1 MKKLISMNEFAHN
14 LGQHVRL
21 TRDASLPLHSIYA
34 AAEPEAQG
42 EMRVSWLHNHLTGQG
57 YTQKQAETVCAAS
70 RNDRSAEQQRDY
82 DKARGDF
89 NYHIVR
95 KTTSAKAE
103 AEPKT
108 AKVRLPSGTVERIA
122 EAYVGLTREQII
134 AAHNRALAALD
145 FE

>member
-21 TRDASLPLHSIYA
+21 TRDASLPLHNIYA

-42 EMRVSWLHNHLTGQG
+42 EMRVSWLLNHLTGQG

-70 RNDRSAEQQRDY
+70 RNDRSAEEQRDY

-89 NYHIVR
+89 AYHIVR
-95 KTTSAKAE
+95 KTTSAK

-122 EAYVGLTREQII
+122 EAYVGLTREQIV
-134 AAHNRALAALD
+134 AAHERALATLNFD
-145 FE
+145 

>member
-1 MKKLISMNEFAHN
+1 MKKTFAQFAFAY
-14 LGQHVRL
+14 GQTDRL
-21 TRDASLPLHSIYA
+21 THEATEHWHEQYLTFDA
-34 AAEPEAQG
+34 EQQG
-42 EMRVSWLHNHLTGQG
+42 EMRVQWLVNYLMG
-57 YTQKQAETVCAAS
+57 KLKLNETKAQQIVAAS
-70 RNDRSAEQQRDY
+70 RNDRSVAQQQAY
-82 DKARGDF
+82 DRARGQF
-89 NYHIVR
+89 TYHIERRV
-95 KTTSAKAE
+95 SAK

>member
-1 MKKLISMNEFAHN
+1 MKKLINMNEFAHN

-34 AAEPEAQG
+34 AAEPEQQG
-42 EMRVSWLHNHLTGQG
+42 EMRVSWLLNHLTGQG

-70 RNDRSAEQQRDY
+70 RNDRTAAHQQAY

-103 AEPKT
+103 PKT
-108 AKVRLPSGTVERIA
+108 AKVRLPNGTVERIA
-122 EAYVGLTREQII
+122 EAYVGLTREQIV
-134 AAHNRALAALD
+134 AAHARALAALD

>member
-21 TRDASLPLHSIYA
+21 TRDASLPLHNIYV

-42 EMRVSWLHNHLTGQG
+42 EMRVSWLLNHLTGQG
-57 YTQKQAETVCAAS
+57 YTPKQAESVCAAS

-89 NYHIVR
+89 AYHIVR
-95 KTTSAKAE
+95 SVSAKAE
-103 AEPKT
+103 VAPKT
-108 AKVRLPSGTVERIA
+108 AKIRLPNGTVERVA

-134 AAHNRALAALD
+134 AAHERALATLD